1 MIESSVTKVAIL
13 TLCDESN
20 PQQNPKESE
29 QYVLSDKEATFVGRS
44 NDCQFVLRPKYS
56 RVSRYHAKIE
66 LVKIDN
72 DPVWQIS
79 DLETPNGTFVNNQKV
94 EDGQSLKSGDCITLG
109 RPSGANLVFEYK
121 SVEIEKLNEAFKKK
135 SRYDETFISDESDSE
150 NEDSLTHLF
159 IGNHLEKLPENKH
172 TEDSHINAKKISENR
187 IAEIAEFSVTPSQD
201 NISKKLTWVS
211 PKLLVFLATLLM
223 GFFLL
228 YQNKEIFTAQKN
240 DGGELNSY
248 INNISKLLLDKEL
261 GSLSIENLAAA
272 NARESA
278 NAQTL
283 TKLKN
288 LGGQEKGMLLRF
300 LHGAKLVKLQPQ
312 KLSEEWLSNS
322 KLNTNKKQFQLL
334 EQEFNHKEL
343 IYLRQ
348 AKIDNLSPVSLPTL
362 IVTEAEYNKKDIEN
376 SKKCVN
382 SEQPNLQ
389 RLGCAWVVPLK
400 IRSYGQAFITPIQ
413 LGGSDLTGIVLKD
426 ASLEDIN
433 LEGAYISF
441 SKCKDRP
448 SENFFEKHFQ
458 QTLVSWLSKNNCS
471 ADFSGTGFQG
481 ARFYKSVLM
490 GANLSKTNLDNAD
503 LRQADLRGANLA
515 GASLQNANLAGA
527 CYIEENWR
535 GRFPEKGSDGT
546 PFNPVAEKMK
556 PVSIKNSDLSKPLQF
571 QECKSI
577 STSNDKISSLPL
589 SAD

>member
-1 MIESSVTKVAIL
+1 MIESSISKVAIL
-13 TLCDESN
+13 TLCDEST
-20 PQQNPKESE
+20 PQQNSKEPE
-29 QYVLSDKEATFVGRS
+29 QYILSDKEATFVGRS
-44 NDCQFVLRPKYS
+44 SDCQFVLRPKYS

-121 SVEIEKLNEAFKKK
+121 SVEVEKLNEAFKKK

-150 NEDSLTHLF
+150 NEDGLTHLF
-159 IGNHLEKLPENKH
+159 VGDNLKDLPENKH
-172 TEDSHINAKKISENR
+172 TEDGHNNVKKISKNK
-187 IAEIAEFSVTPSQD
+187 IAEIAEF
-201 NISKKLTWVS
+201 NISPNQGNVTKKLIWTS
-211 PKLLVFLATLLM
+211 PKVLIFLATFLV

-228 YQNKEIFTAQKN
+228 YQNKEIFTTQKN

-288 LGGQEKGMLLRF
+288 LDGQEKGMLLRF
-300 LHGAKLVKLQPQ
+300 LHGAKLIKLQPQ
-312 KLSEEWLSNS
+312 KLSEEWLLNS
-322 KLNTNKKQFQLL
+322 KLNTDKKQFQLS

-343 IYLRQ
+343 VYLRQ
-348 AKIDNLSPVSLPTL
+348 VKIDNFSPISLPTL
-362 IVTEAEYNKKDIEN
+362 LLKEADYNKKNIEN

-389 RLGCAWVVPLK
+389 RLGCAWMVPLK
-400 IRSYGQAFITPIQ
+400 VKSYGQVFITPIQ
-413 LGGSDLTGIVLKD
+413 LGGSDLTGVVLKD

-441 SKCKDRP
+441 PKCKDRP
-448 SENFFEKHFQ
+448 SGNFFEENFQ
-458 QTLVSWLSKNNCS
+458 QKLVSWLSKNNCS
-471 ADFSGTGFQG
+471 ANFSGTGFQG

-503 LRQADLRGANLA
+503 LRQADLRGADLT

-546 PFNPVAEKMK
+546 PFNPVAEKMN
-556 PVSIKNSDLSKPLQF
+556 PVSTKNSDLNKPLQF
-571 QECKSI
+571 QECKST
-577 STSNDKISSLPL
+577 STSNDKISDNPL
-589 SAD
+589 SSN